1 MTSVRSYAWIYS
13 YRKKLNDVFFSK
25 LAFWLTTICMKGKIE
40 MGMVSILLPT
50 IIACVEK
57 LDEKDD
63 IIMTCVDV
71 PVHYVVT
78 IMCHLCH
85 CTHCMCDCTLRLRP
99 TDHAPMTPAWSEPSH
114 RRRGLTVLLSHWS
127 LRRRQPPSLANS
139 RQPSVG
145 AKVRLCARRDLG
157 NFSKMRIVKK
167 EMISGPL
174 CVSVPFVYSYVTLSV
189 SEVD

>member
-1 MTSVRSYAWIYS
+1 MI
-13 YRKKLNDVFFSK
+13 FCSK
-25 LAFWLTTICMKGKIE
+25 LAFWLTTICMKGK
-40 MGMVSILLPT
+40 MFMVSILLLT

-63 IIMTCVDV
+63 IIMACVDV

-114 RRRGLTVLLSHWS
+114 CRRGLTILLSHWS
-127 LRRRQPPSLANS
+127 LRCRQPPSLANS

-145 AKVRLCARRDLG
+145 AKARLCARWDLG
-157 NFSKMRIVKK
+157 HFSKMRIVKK
-167 EMISGPL
+167 EIIPGPL
-174 CVSVPFVYSYVTLSV
+174 SLCLFRLFTHMLLWVCQRWTNT
-189 SEVD
+189 